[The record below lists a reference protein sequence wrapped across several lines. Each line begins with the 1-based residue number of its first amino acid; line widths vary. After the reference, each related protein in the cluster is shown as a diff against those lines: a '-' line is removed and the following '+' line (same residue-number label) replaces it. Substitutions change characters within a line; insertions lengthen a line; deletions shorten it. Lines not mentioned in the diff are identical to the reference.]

1 MFLEDLREEN
11 MINTTTKNIYSL
23 VDIKKKVPFSYKQI
37 LSCKALKFL
46 ADLQI
51 NFNYRRLE
59 LLSIRN
65 EKNVNLKGAGV
76 DFFNFNKYNDR
87 EVKTFGL
94 NQIDSLKKSISKN
107 NSISALDFS
116 SENNP
121 SWPSLMETQLGL
133 REIVDTNCRVF
144 SIETE
149 EPVDVAVKEVSI
161 VFCGRDLSID
171 EVNFY
176 IDKAPLSASFFDFG
190 LYLYHNAKQLIES
203 GSTPTVFIPNIMNYY
218 EAKFWNE
225 FLLFVEQEL
234 ELETGSIKAVV
245 ALDGKLPEFE
255 KRHIKEEL
263 FEHLVN

>member
-1 MFLEDLREEN
+1 
-11 MINTTTKNIYSL
+11 MINTTIKNIYSL
-23 VDIKKKVPFSYKQI
+23 VDIKMKVPFSYKQV

-46 ADLQI
+46 ADLHI

-65 EKNVNLKGAGV
+65 EKRVNLNGARI
-76 DFFNFNKYNDR
+76 DFSNFNKYNHN

-107 NSISALDFS
+107 NSVSVVSFS
-116 SENNP
+116 SDDNP
-121 SWPSLMETQLGL
+121 SWSSLVETQLGL
-133 REIVDTNCRVF
+133 KEIVDSNCSAS
-144 SIETE
+144 SIENE
-149 EPVDVAVKEVSI
+149 DSIDVAVNEISI
-161 VFCGRDLSID
+161 LFCGRDLSID
-171 EVNFY
+171 EINFY

-190 LYLYHNAKQLIES
+190 LYLYHNSKQLINS

-245 ALDGKLPEFE
+245 SLDEKLPEFE

-263 FEHLVN
+263 VEHLID